1 MPTSFQ
7 VRASLVEVPLLS
19 TSTNDRCGFRVKALP
34 PPSPLSL
41 SPTPLLRHGVGPLPL
56 RLLLQT
62 LFASPFPLPH
72 RHLRFTSVSMRS
84 NSNAPRNLRL
94 LFRLV
99 RTGICTTSSGR
110 RTAAGRHH
118 LPTRNRT
125 DERTGISL
133 WHSLNLSPRTVV
145 LSASIFLP
153 TPNVSVAM
161 AFDRSLRQ
169 PFASPTSPTPSI
181 AVHGSCLPVN
191 SDRYGLRVERLF
203 PPARLCLP
211 DTAPSSRCRS
221 LRLHLHSQTLFDGS
235 ASLRC
240 QPVIA
245 FGALLR
251 KETSACFSEPSMSGC
266 CSLPPFHAVH
276 FRLHSA

>member
-19 TSTNDRCGFRVKALP
+19 TSTNDRCGFRVERLP

-56 RLLLQT
+56 RLRQQT

-99 RTGICTTSSGR
+99 RTGICTSSSGR

-118 LPTRNRT
+118 SPTRKRT
-125 DERTGISL
+125 DERTVISP
-133 WHSLNLSPRTVV
+133 WHSLHVSPRAGCCR
-145 LSASIFLP
+145 LSFFFPPRMCLSLWLLTAHC
-153 TPNVSVAM
+153 VS
-161 AFDRSLRQ
+161 RLHPQS
-169 PFASPTSPTPSI
+169 SPTPSI
-181 AVHGSCLPVN
+181 VG
-191 SDRYGLRVERLF
+191 R
-203 PPARLCLP
+203 
-211 DTAPSSRCRS
+211 
-221 LRLHLHSQTLFDGS
+221 GS
-235 ASLRC
+235 A
-240 QPVIA
+240 
-245 FGALLR
+245 AL
-251 KETSACFSEPSMSGC
+251 
-266 CSLPPFHAVH
+266 H
-276 FRLHSA
+276 FD